1 MKNSLLCLLKIK
13 TLISLTT
20 TFVFT
25 YLAIKGAIP
34 VETITMIIG
43 MVFTYYFNN
52 KDGEN
57 NGIS

>member
-1 MKNSLLCLLKIK
+1 MKNSLLCLLKK
-13 TLISLTT
+13 RTLIYLST

>member
-1 MKNSLLCLLKIK
+1 M
-13 TLISLTT
+13 SLTT
-20 TFVFT
+20 TIVFT
-25 YLAIKGAIP
+25 YLARKGAIP

>member
-1 MKNSLLCLLKIK
+1 MKNSLLCLLKIR
-13 TLISLTT
+13 TLIYLST

-43 MVFTYYFNN
+43 MVFTYYFN
-52 KDGEN
+52 
-57 NGIS
+57 